1 MENINVTAMAPV
13 TKVSNPSAFNLFK
26 CKCPRCRQGNMFVEA
41 NPYKLKRTMK
51 MNERCPE
58 CGQPFELEVGFYY
71 GSSYVSYALSVA
83 LSVATLV
90 AWWVFIGLST
100 QDNRFFYWMAINGV
114 LLIGLQPVLM
124 RLARTLWLAF
134 FVKYDKNWR
143 DHAPEEPERINKDE
157 MNNW

>member
-1 MENINVTAMAPV
+1 
-13 TKVSNPSAFNLFK
+13 
-26 CKCPRCRQGNMFVEA
+26 
-41 NPYKLKRTMK
+41 
-51 MNERCPE
+51 
-58 CGQPFELEVGFYY
+58 
-71 GSSYVSYALSVA
+71 
-83 LSVATLV
+83 
-90 AWWVFIGLST
+90 
-100 QDNRFFYWMAINGV
+100 MAINGI